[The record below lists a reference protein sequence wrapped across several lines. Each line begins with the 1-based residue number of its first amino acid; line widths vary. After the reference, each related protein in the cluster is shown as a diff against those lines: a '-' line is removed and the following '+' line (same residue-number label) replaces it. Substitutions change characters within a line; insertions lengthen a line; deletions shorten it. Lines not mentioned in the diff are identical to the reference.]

1 MTAAF
6 PYLTTVDTA
15 ATSKDLTV
23 KAAVKAELGITATTW
38 DDQIDTHIHQE
49 SARIVGYCNREF
61 ASEKVTDKFRPA
73 GSWVAIDSLWMSR
86 VPVGTIHAVIVDG
99 TTLDSTE
106 YEVNTQSGELWRL
119 DSSGNRICWSI
130 ATLATVQHTSGY
142 TLLTTLPHDV
152 ERACIEQVKA
162 QFLSRQRDGTI
173 RSENVPGLGQ
183 TEYAVSGGSSFNIS
197 GLLMSVE
204 GILFPYRRVVI
215 G

>member
-15 ATSKDLTV
+15 AASKDLTV
-23 KAAVKAELGITATTW
+23 KETVKTEIGETSTTY
-38 DDQIDTHIHQE
+38 DTQIDTHIHQE

-73 GSWVAIDSLWMSR
+73 RARCVEALWLSR
-86 VPVGTIHAVIVDG
+86 VPVGTIHSVVVDG
-99 TTLDSTE
+99 ETVDAAE
-106 YEVNTQSGELWRL
+106 YEVDAPSGELWRL
-119 DSSGNRICWSI
+119 DTSGYRTYWSWSTLI
-130 ATLATVQHTSGY
+130 AVQHTSGY

-162 QFLSRQRDGTI
+162 QFRSRLRDPTV
-173 RSENVPGLGQ
+173 RSENAPGLGQ
-183 TEYAVSGGSSFNIS
+183 MAYSVPGGDSFGSS
-197 GLLMSVE
+197 GLTLAVE
-204 GILFPYRRVVI
+204 GMLAPYRHMVV